1 MNQEIWIT
9 ILISSIVYWGF
20 IIASILI
27 AIIYHSHDTNRVN
40 NSEKETLHE
49 KIYWGLC
56 LFFDALGG
64 YVLYVFCGFLIT
76 TFVKSVLLKII
87 LFIPVWYISLQIAQR
102 IMPFIVNPGLAWIM
116 RIDKNKL

>member
-64 YVLYVFCGFLIT
+64 YVFYVFCGFLIT

-116 RIDKNKL
+116 RINKNKL